1 MARGLS
7 TRQLVLGLL
16 TQQSMSGYDIKRF
29 LKSLGWLIDGP
40 SLGSLYPALHAL
52 LEDGLV
58 TVEVV
63 PSQHRPPR
71 KIYTITQAGRQAL
84 QELAAQPAVAGAS
97 LKDFVTC
104 LILTNS
110 MSHTGLTAHLQQ
122 RRSQVATHRDNLEQ
136 MIETLD
142 GSKDRGR
149 RLTFGYG
156 LALAMAELAWLD
168 SALEKLSHQPLP
180 LEVVGATPS
189 S

>member
-1 MARGLS
+1 MARKLT

-16 TQQSMSGYDIKRF
+16 TQKSMSGYDIKRF

-63 PSQHRPPR
+63 TSQDRPPR
-71 KIYTITQAGRQAL
+71 KIYTITPAGRQAL
-84 QELAAQPAVAGAS
+84 QELAAQPAAPSAS
-97 LKDFVTC
+97 LKAFVMR
-104 LILTNS
+104 LIMTSSL
-110 MSHTGLTAHLQQ
+110 SHTGLMAHLQQ
-122 RRSQVATHRDNLEQ
+122 RRSQVAAHRDNLEQ
-136 MIETLD
+136 AVETLE
-142 GSKDRGR
+142 GTKDCGQ

-168 SALEKLSHQPLP
+168 SALEELSHQPLP
-180 LEVVGATPS
+180 VEVVGATAQL
-189 S
+189 